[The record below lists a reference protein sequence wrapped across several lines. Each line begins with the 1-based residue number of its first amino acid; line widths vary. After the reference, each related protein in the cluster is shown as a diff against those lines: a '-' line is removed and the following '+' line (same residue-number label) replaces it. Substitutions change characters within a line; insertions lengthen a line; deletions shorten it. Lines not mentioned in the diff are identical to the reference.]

1 MSYHCSSD
9 NCFCV
14 SFHSVENVPVK
25 KILMELARKINAKQ
39 WRFNINRSAVWEG
52 AIWGF
57 KRLSY
62 EPNLMMSKILWWHGK
77 KWGRSWLRRSQE
89 GILKAPNG
97 EHCKIPHVW
106 GKRKQQKLCSQ
117 QYWYLFHLL
126 KLIILKTFF
135 SIWTFICILNWF
147 IIKICIKHCVPL
159 FLFPLLICSS

>member
-1 MSYHCSSD
+1 MMSYHCASD

-25 KILMELARKINAKQ
+25 KILMELARKINAKQQ

-97 EHCKIPHVW
+97 EHGKIPPCLREKKTAKTLLSTVLVLTPRFKINNIKDIFFYLDLYMHFELIYNLNW
-106 GKRKQQKLCSQ
+106 YNTLCS
-117 QYWYLFHLL
+117 
-126 KLIILKTFF
+126 
-135 SIWTFICILNWF
+135 S
-147 IIKICIKHCVPL
+147 
-159 FLFPLLICSS
+159 FPLSSVDL